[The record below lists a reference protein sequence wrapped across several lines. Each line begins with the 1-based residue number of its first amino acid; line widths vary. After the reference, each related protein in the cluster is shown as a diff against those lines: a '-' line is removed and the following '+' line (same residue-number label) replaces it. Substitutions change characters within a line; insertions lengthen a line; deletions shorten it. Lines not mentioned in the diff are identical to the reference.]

1 MTCQRPGSQTGELI
15 LSVPVP
21 APPLQPIHI
30 DPAAERSEYF
40 FPGEDFISSFE
51 R

>member
-1 MTCQRPGSQTGELI
+1 MACQRPGSQTEELI

-21 APPLQPIHI
+21 APPLEPVRT
-30 DPAAERSEYF
+30 DPAAERSEC